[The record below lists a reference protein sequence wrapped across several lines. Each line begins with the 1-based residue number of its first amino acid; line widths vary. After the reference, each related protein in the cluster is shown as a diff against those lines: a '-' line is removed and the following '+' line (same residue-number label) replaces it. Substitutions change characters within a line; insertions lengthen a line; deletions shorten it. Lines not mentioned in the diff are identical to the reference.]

1 MADVA
6 EPGACQSCGRPLSP
20 QQGRGRIRRYCDARC
35 RDTARRE
42 RARTTRD
49 ESRIVKDNLT
59 VDDRHG
65 YVDAI
70 DGELSTDDPVALR
83 VIGTARRF
91 AAEFT
96 RGSSPV
102 AAVAAARELSVAAE
116 AALQEAV
123 DRARA
128 AGQSWREIGDVL
140 GTTRQAAFQRFGRPV
155 DPRTGTPMPRS
166 VPPGAVQQ
174 ATAFFALFLAGRWE
188 EVLEELDESIRPRL
202 DADRLAGGWAQMIS
216 RFGAYQGMGE
226 VIPFPNGDG
235 TEVDVRLDFEAGEA
249 MLWVRFGRDGKVTGL
264 RLHPP
269 SA

>member
-59 VDDRHG
+59 VGDRHG

-128 AGQSWREIGDVL
+128 AGQSWREIGEVL
-140 GTTRQAAFQRFGRPV
+140 GTTRQAAFQRFGHPL
-155 DPRTGTPMPRS
+155 DPRTGIPMSRE
-166 VPPGAVQQ
+166 VPVGSAERAV
-174 ATAFFALFLAGRWE
+174 TIFAWHNEGRWDDILAGLAIRR
-188 EVLEELDESIRPRL
+188 ES
-202 DADRLAGGWAQMIS
+202 S
-216 RFGAYQGMGE
+216 
-226 VIPFPNGDG
+226 
-235 TEVDVRLDFEAGEA
+235 
-249 MLWVRFGRDGKVTGL
+249 
-264 RLHPP
+264 
-269 SA
+269 